1 MASTVPNFQA
11 ANTRNRLANRE
22 KVKRAAHSN
31 GTDGV
36 RMKEIMRITG
46 LSKITCQQHIYALEE
61 VGQVERTTETGH
73 AVRYGPRGTWKAHE
87 HVREK
92 TAQQVAR
99 YGTKAWESHLE
110 LEAWA
115 NHVPVHLCIP
125 ANQAQPIRP
134 AGPNSVWSLAA

>member
-11 ANTRNRLANRE
+11 ANVRNRLADRE
-22 KVKRAAHSN
+22 KVKRAAHSK

-36 RMKEIMRITG
+36 RMKDIVRLTG
-46 LSKITCQQHIYALEE
+46 LSKVTCQQHIYALEE

-73 AVRYGPRGTWKAHE
+73 AVRYGPRGTWDAHA
-87 HVREK
+87 HIREK
-92 TAQQVAR
+92 TAQQVLK

-110 LEAWA
+110 LDEWA
-115 NHVPVHLCIP
+115 NHIPVHRCIP
-125 ANQAQPIRP
+125 ANQAQPIQP